1 MINRKSERTM
11 RRTDT
16 AFYHT
21 SQTPKSQP
29 SKTGGSDPLSDG
41 TSSPPLCSS
50 HPLPFAGLPQLYDSD
65 PLPQT
70 RPPQTYGGRPAKTA
84 VGFFLPPMIEGS

>member
-1 MINRKSERTM
+1 MINRKSDRTM

-29 SKTGGSDPLSDG
+29 ARTA
-41 TSSPPLCSS
+41 SSSS
-50 HPLPFAGLPQLYDSD
+50 LPQIG
-65 PLPQT
+65 
-70 RPPQTYGGRPAKTA
+70 PPQTYGDRQAKTTA
-84 VGFFLPPMIEGS
+84 GFFLPPMIEGS